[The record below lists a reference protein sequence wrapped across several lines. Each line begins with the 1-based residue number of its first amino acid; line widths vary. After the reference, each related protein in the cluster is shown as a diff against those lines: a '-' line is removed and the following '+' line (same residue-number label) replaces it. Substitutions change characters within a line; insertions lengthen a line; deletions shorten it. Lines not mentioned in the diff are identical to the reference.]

1 MLILNTNFVIPIST
15 LLWLVNMGLI
25 YFKYIS
31 TKLVKRE
38 VIMALDPQEDMVK
51 KLRMKQKEISVSF

>member
-51 KLRMKQKEISVSF
+51 KLRMKQKDISVSF

>member
-38 VIMALDPQEDMVK
+38 VIMALDPQEDVVK